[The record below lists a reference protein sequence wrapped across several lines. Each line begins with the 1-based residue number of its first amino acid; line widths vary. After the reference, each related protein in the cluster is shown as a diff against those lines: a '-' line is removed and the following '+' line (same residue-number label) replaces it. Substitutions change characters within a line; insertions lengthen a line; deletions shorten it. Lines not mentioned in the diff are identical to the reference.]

1 MRVVNTKFETITEY
15 DLSKGYLRNIKAP
28 KEDAIP
34 LGTEIVVK
42 TIKDKEIKRKKR
54 TWNKEDLEEV
64 QVYIP
69 FIEKTPKEKVDS
81 LKTQLSASDYKI
93 IKCMESYLAGEAL
106 PYDITELHAERDS
119 KRAEINKLEEE
130 AK

>member
-15 DLSKGYLRNIKAP
+15 DLTKGSLRTIKAP

-54 TWNKEDLEEV
+54 TWNKEDLEHLSEL
-64 QVYIP
+64 INNR
-69 FIEKTPKEKVDS
+69 IGCKTNRY
-81 LKTQLSASDYKI
+81 T
-93 IKCMESYLAGEAL
+93 
-106 PYDITELHAERDS
+106 TF
-119 KRAEINKLEEE
+119 EE
-130 AK
+130 